1 MLRTL
6 IVWLV
11 VAHDLTE
18 YKHTGDVRTCF
29 LCFVQ
34 DGGWFSEKVFEII
47 LDQASEGLEKS
58 WAGAVYMYETRKN
71 QHKKVLGDLSLVE
84 EIFTTVASCDT
95 RSLENVCTIILVL
108 WASEGLETRPARERL
123 STSKIKKK
131 RKSRD
136 ET

>member
-1 MLRTL
+1 
-6 IVWLV
+6 
-11 VAHDLTE
+11 
-18 YKHTGDVRTCF
+18 
-29 LCFVQ
+29 
-34 DGGWFSEKVFEII
+34 
-47 LDQASEGLEKS
+47 
-58 WAGAVYMYETRKN
+58 MYETRKN

-84 EIFTTVASCDT
+84 EIFTTFASCDT

-108 WASEGLETRPARERL
+108 RASEGLETRPARERL